1 MNHSISVA
9 CLILAGFVAL
19 ASAEE
24 PAQATGKK
32 QCQVGY
38 RRTSLTFKTPSGEE
52 RRRTL
57 DLWYPTEEKE
67 GPISYRGQKGVG
79 VKNASVAP
87 GKHPVL
93 IFSHGYLGMCDQ
105 SIFLTEACARHGYV
119 VASMNHADAIVNIF
133 TRQDPPRFAQFATW
147 TDEKYRDRR
156 DDVVALLDN

>member
-1 MNHSISVA
+1 MNRSTSSIPLVFA
-9 CLILAGFVAL
+9 VIVTL

-24 PAQATGKK
+24 PAQPAAKK
-32 QCQVGY
+32 LCQVGY
-38 RRTSLTFKTPSGEE
+38 RRTSLTFQTPSGEE

-67 GPISYRGQKGVG
+67 GPISYRGQKGMG

-105 SIFLTEACARHGYV
+105 SIFLT
-119 VASMNHADAIVNIF
+119 
-133 TRQDPPRFAQFATW
+133 
-147 TDEKYRDRR
+147 
-156 DDVVALLDN
+156 